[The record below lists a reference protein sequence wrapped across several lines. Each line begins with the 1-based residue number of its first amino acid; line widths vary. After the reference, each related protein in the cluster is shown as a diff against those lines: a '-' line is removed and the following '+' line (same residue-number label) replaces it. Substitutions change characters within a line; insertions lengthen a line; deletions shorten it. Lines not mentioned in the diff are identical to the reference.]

1 MREGRWSHSEVKSDF
16 AAWMPKLRAR
26 AETLVAGHDFSPQWP
41 GVVRAVQEQ
50 LPDLQHARVSLKPVF
65 KL

>member
-1 MREGRWSHSEVKSDF
+1 MKSDF

>member
-1 MREGRWSHSEVKSDF
+1 
-16 AAWMPKLRAR
+16 MPKLRTT

-50 LPDLQHARVSLKPVF
+50 WLGGICCTMSMQTLGALCISPFSRHCMALNVA
-65 KL
+65 